1 MILSMVIIL
10 RCELLGNSAL
20 QYIMLGER
28 HVVNGVHN
36 IIQFTKYNL
45 ANEVTGSIHLVSI
58 MRLVSTDE

>member
-1 MILSMVIIL
+1 MIVNMVIIL

-45 ANEVTGSIHLVSI
+45 AYKLTGSVHLSFIV
-58 MRLVSTDE
+58 RVVSTDE